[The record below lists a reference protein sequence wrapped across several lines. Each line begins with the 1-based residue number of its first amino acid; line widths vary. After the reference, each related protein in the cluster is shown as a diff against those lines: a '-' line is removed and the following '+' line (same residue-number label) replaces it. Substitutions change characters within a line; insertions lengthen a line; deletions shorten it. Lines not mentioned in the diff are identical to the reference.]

1 VALFAAS
8 VDAPDINRKFAQDIG
23 VDYPILSDPSRAA
36 AKAYGVARDDKGL
49 AIRWTFY
56 IGVDGKIQY
65 VDRDVSP
72 SAHGGAVAAK
82 LAELGV
88 RRRTPVRPP
97 GPVAAGNGD
106 THLFAK

>member
-1 VALFAAS
+1 MAHFAAS
-8 VDAPDINRKFAQDIG
+8 VDEPDVNAKFARDLG
-23 VDYPILSDPSRAA
+23 VDYPILSDPSRTA
-36 AKAYGVARDDKGL
+36 AKAYGVVRDDKGL

-56 IGVDGKIQY
+56 IGVDGKIVY

-88 RRRTPVRPP
+88 KRRSP
-97 GPVAAGNGD
+97 GRRQVP
-106 THLFAK
+106 

>member
-1 VALFAAS
+1 MFDAALFAAS
-8 VDAPDINRKFAQDIG
+8 VDEPAVNMKFARDIG
-23 VDYPILSDPSRAA
+23 VDYPILSDPTRAA
-36 AKAYGVARDDKGL
+36 ARAYGVVRDDKGL

-56 IGVDGKIQY
+56 IGVDGKILH

-88 RRRTPVRPP
+88 KRRVPARRQ
-97 GPVAAGNGD
+97 AAP
-106 THLFAK
+106 HAR